1 MEESVVEIFTKDNN
15 NNTRKEITKAKKKG
29 TIFHDLHQV
38 IDIPI
43 FVDFVNS
50 YFSKWST
57 TEVVIQLC
65 RMYIDLDK
73 FSSSIL
79 DPFEKIEFLK
89 DVILSKYD
97 RLNEQNDSQVVSIK
111 PSKCLYSIV
120 ENSNI
125 MKDLEKL
132 TETKSSNTNPYETIF
147 IDVANIMEYDVTRK
161 FIEKYFLNWDI
172 GDFVTVLI
180 KMYKSMDR
188 FPNLSQMEKFGILQ
202 QLLQDQETRRIIAS
216 TVSSWKSGIITSIR
230 YNS

>member
-1 MEESVVEIFTKDNN
+1 MEESVVKIFTPDNN
-15 NNTRKEITKAKKKG
+15 NAAKEFSKLKKKG
-29 TIFHDLHQV
+29 TIFFDLHQV
-38 IDIPI
+38 IDVPI
-43 FVDFVNS
+43 FVDFVNC

-73 FSSSIL
+73 FSSTIL

-97 RLNEQNDSQVVSIK
+97 HLHQQSNSQVVSIK
-111 PSKCLYSIV
+111 PSRGLYSML

-125 MKDLEKL
+125 VQDLEKL
-132 TETKSSNTNPYETIF
+132 TEIKSSEANPYETIF
-147 IDVANIMEYDVTRK
+147 IDVANIMEYDVTRQ

-188 FPNLSQMEKFGILQ
+188 FSNLSQMEKFGMLQ

-216 TVSSWKSGIITSIR
+216 TVSSWKSGNITSIR
-230 YNS
+230 YSS